1 MIRIPMELH
10 FKIDENGNV
19 DLQFINANPFNTLQ
33 NINSIKKRAIET
45 FSMPDTLVKL
55 IEKNFGSTQ
64 YGVKE
69 KYE

>member
-1 MIRIPMELH
+1 MELH
-10 FKIDENGNV
+10 FKIDKNGKV
-19 DLQFINANPFNTLQ
+19 DLQLINANPFNTLN
-33 NINSIKKRAIET
+33 NINAIKKRAIET

-55 IEKNFGSTQ
+55 IEKNFGSMQ